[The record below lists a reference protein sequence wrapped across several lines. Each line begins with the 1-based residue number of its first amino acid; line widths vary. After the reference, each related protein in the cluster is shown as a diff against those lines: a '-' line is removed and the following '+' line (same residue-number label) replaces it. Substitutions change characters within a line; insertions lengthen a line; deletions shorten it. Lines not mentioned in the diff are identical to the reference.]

1 MNKLLIGN
9 IIALI
14 ASIAMVIAG
23 LQKTK
28 KKVLFVQIIQI
39 ALAALGNL
47 VLGGYTGAI
56 VNVLNCVRDVLC
68 YKDKMGVKEKIII
81 SVLAIGISLAFNNLG
96 WIGFL
101 PVIATVLYIIYM
113 NTKDDL
119 KFKILVLVV
128 LILWTVYDIYI
139 KSYTAGIFDI
149 ISIIANVV
157 TILRIKHLKK

>member
-9 IIALI
+9 IIALM

-28 KKVLFVQIIQI
+28 KKVLLVQIIQI

-101 PVIATVLYIIYM
+101 PVVATVLYIIYM

>member
-128 LILWTVYDIYI
+128 LVLWTVYDIYI

>member
-157 TILRIKHLKK
+157 TILRIKHF